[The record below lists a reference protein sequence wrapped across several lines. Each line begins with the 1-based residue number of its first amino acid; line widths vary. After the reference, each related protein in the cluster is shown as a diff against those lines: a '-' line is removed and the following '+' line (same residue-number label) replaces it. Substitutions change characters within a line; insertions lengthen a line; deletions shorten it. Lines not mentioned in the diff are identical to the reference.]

1 MSEEYTLKLET
12 RALGAA
18 QIMNG
23 MIYSMLG
30 FLCHELFVEEQNGKD
45 AGYIPVI
52 VILTYIF
59 LSSPIFIMS
68 GSLSIEA
75 QKRPT
80 KFKLIFSMVVNIISA
95 CFSALGIIILTIA
108 SLTYQPDTNE
118 YVWSQEEDTK
128 IIMVCETDMMN
139 DIYSMLRST
148 GPKRTLS
155 THHSPAEDPSLSE
168 FSDCT

>member
-118 YVWSQEEDTK
+118 YVWSQLAG
-128 IIMVCETDMMN
+128 
-139 DIYSMLRST
+139 SMLLQYVLFTTIAEVVCACLIIRWIGVVMHHPERSEMSFT
-148 GPKRTLS
+148 
-155 THHSPAEDPSLSE
+155 SPIDLR
-168 FSDCT
+168 